1 MKGKPTKALVTKA
14 LATKGLESAQEL
26 IGIEHDREGRIELTL
41 PALANAVIQHTAT
54 FESARELDREARL
67 AANLASAAL
76 HRARF
81 HLDRAKRELDARLEQ
96 VVF

>member
-1 MKGKPTKALVTKA
+1 MKSKTTKA
-14 LATKGLESAQEL
+14 LATKSLNLDDA
-26 IGIEHDREGRIELTL
+26 ITPTREERIELTL